1 MPVINRIAGMAPDMV
16 EWRHWL
22 HRNPEL
28 SFDCHRTAAFVA
40 ERLREFGV
48 EEIHE
53 GIAATGIVAIING
66 RGPGPTVGL
75 RADMDALPI
84 REMSGV
90 PYASET
96 EGKMHACGHD
106 GHTTMLLGAA
116 KYLAE
121 TRNFR
126 GRVALIFQ
134 PAEEDGGGGRVMV
147 REGIMDRFDIAEV
160 YALHNAPNF
169 EEGQFYTAPGPIMAA
184 VDEFEVTVEG
194 RGGHAAMPHET
205 ADPLMAAVAMVQAFQ
220 TIVSRN
226 HRPVDDLV
234 VSVTQFRAGSANNV
248 IPGTA
253 IFSGTV
259 RFFRPEVQAMVIRR
273 MEEIVAGVASGY
285 GVSARIDYRRHYP
298 PTVND
303 PHRAEFAAEVAA
315 EIVGVERVDPAA
327 TREMGAEDFSY
338 MLEAR
343 PGAYLFLGQ
352 GPGPVCHHP
361 AYDFNDR
368 IAPIGASF
376 FARIVERASPV
387 E

>member
-1 MPVINRIAGMAPDMV
+1 MPVINRIAGYAEEMA
-16 EWRHWL
+16 EWRRWL

-28 SFDCHRTAAFVA
+28 SFDCHRTAAYVA
-40 ERLREFGV
+40 DRLREFGV
-48 EEIHE
+48 DEIHE
-53 GIAATGIVAIING
+53 GIATTGIVAIVNG
-66 RGPGPTVGL
+66 LGPGPTVGL

-84 REMSGV
+84 VEVSGV
-90 PYASET
+90 PYSSET
-96 EGKMHACGHD
+96 QGKMHACGHD

-134 PAEEDGGGGRVMV
+134 PAEEDGGGGGVMV

-226 HRPVDDLV
+226 HKPVDDLV

-248 IPGTA
+248 ISSTA
-253 IFSGTV
+253 VFSGTV
-259 RFFRPEVQAMVIRR
+259 RTFRPDVQAMVIRR
-273 MEEIVAGVASGY
+273 MEEIVAGVAPGY
-285 GVSARIDYRRHYP
+285 GVAARLDYRKHYP

-303 PHRAEFAAEVAA
+303 PHRAAFAAEVAA
-315 EIVGVERVDPAA
+315 EIVGVDRVDPAA
-327 TREMGAEDFSY
+327 TREMGAEDFAY

-376 FARIVERASPV
+376 FARIVERASPI